1 VATSISIIRPGFSPA
16 LGRTAFGVL
25 AMWSILPMNTA
36 DLRERQAKMCNQN
49 LSLIRFTPQVIKIV
63 GKKPIKNLEST
74 IY

>member
-1 VATSISIIRPGFSPA
+1 
-16 LGRTAFGVL
+16 
-25 AMWSILPMNTA
+25 MNTA

-49 LSLIRFTPQVIKIV
+49 LSLIRFTPQAIKIV